1 MKRADFIFIFFFG
14 FFFSLARQCFFSIM
28 HILLQLC
35 IKVFTAIIFFPTDI
49 HNDDTWYMRKQ
60 GNLIAYY
67 YRFSYTNDLSS
78 CIIKQPCYLRHRILH
93 LLLFSFSSSVIKP
106 FSKKNTKVI
115 NVDAIILGNKHE
127 TFILTNKNC
136 AKWNGQE
143 RILFA
148 FRMNHRYFVYDGD
161 F

>member
-1 MKRADFIFIFFFG
+1 MNKQFFKVLLRMMKRADFIFIFFFG

-67 YRFSYTNDLSS
+67 YR
-78 CIIKQPCYLRHRILH
+78 
-93 LLLFSFSSSVIKP
+93 
-106 FSKKNTKVI
+106 
-115 NVDAIILGNKHE
+115 
-127 TFILTNKNC
+127 
-136 AKWNGQE
+136 
-143 RILFA
+143 
-148 FRMNHRYFVYDGD
+148 
-161 F
+161 

>member
-1 MKRADFIFIFFFG
+1 
-14 FFFSLARQCFFSIM
+14 
-28 HILLQLC
+28 
-35 IKVFTAIIFFPTDI
+35 
-49 HNDDTWYMRKQ
+49 MRKQ

-93 LLLFSFSSSVIKP
+93 LLLFSFSLPVIKP

-115 NVDAIILGNKHE
+115 NVDAIILSNKHE

-136 AKWNGQE
+136 AK
-143 RILFA
+143 
-148 FRMNHRYFVYDGD
+148 
-161 F
+161 

>member
-1 MKRADFIFIFFFG
+1 MMKRVDFILFFFFWIFFLWLDNVFSQLCISYYNCALKYLLRL
-14 FFFSLARQCFFSIM
+14 FFFS
-28 HILLQLC
+28 
-35 IKVFTAIIFFPTDI
+35 TDI

-78 CIIKQPCYLRHRILH
+78 YIIKQPCYLRHRILH

-115 NVDAIILGNKHE
+115 NVDAIILSNKHE

-136 AKWNGQE
+136 AK
-143 RILFA
+143 
-148 FRMNHRYFVYDGD
+148 
-161 F
+161 